1 MSLNF
6 KKDIERVFALWQ
18 EMQEGLFE
26 FYKVLE
32 ICENVNFTRAPNLQ
46 EKYEILQ
53 NLCAELEIAPEK
65 KHFVALVERIVAL
78 REDSILE
85 VLKACGKDENT
96 MAQKREFLIVFVAR
110 FYEKLQ
116 AYLLECITK
125 ENLLTPFF
133 REILRGVYEVGQCMN
148 ALFIAWDRRLIQG
161 INKTLAQNFSLQEAV
176 AFLEPTMDRDKFNQN
191 AQRCYSLPYDSAL
204 DLNEILNS
212 KPKSVPYARAFP
224 KEIGAV
230 VEALNK
236 LLQNLQ
242 VLEEEEFFAK
252 DSYITYFSALKNAFV
267 CEDSAKLIE
276 CWQEVDFAWMQ
287 ISAPLQVGHPLEYY
301 EDIYRHAVAPEWDL
315 RLVVE
320 QNLSAPY
327 SFDIKQGMRSCF
339 EFLSA
344 YLGADSKMCAF
355 VKHSIEKSMYFPSIP
370 LLFFGAENNGQF
382 SAQVVPNDEF
392 VSKKEGKKIFAFPRK
407 IIASARAKPKMR
419 LSYEFF
425 AKSFLES
432 ARKILFKNP
441 ALWHSVYEL
450 STNGHEFGHILWID
464 ENTESS
470 MNASGE
476 FKNIEEF
483 KATSGGILAYL
494 LCHSPIQNELKE
506 FLAESAKSK
515 KSKSVEYA
523 REAKRDL
530 LPRDDTLKGIE
541 SQTTEQRDRI
551 FDSQQSKN
559 AKYARE
565 AEPSGIYFRE
575 GDTLKGIESK
585 LKKADK
591 KSLQVWEA
599 FFSDCVRRAVG
610 LMAWRENLEVRPYYC
625 EGLIHL
631 CGMFESGV
639 LRFDKTREF
648 GKLRVYKSKY
658 GALSLWYVHTYLSLA
673 RHYQAKND
681 AKAWLE
687 RYCEEY
693 IPKKLEVREFV
704 EHYWERYL
712 AIGREIYAD

>member
-6 KKDIERVFALWQ
+6 KKDIERIFALWQ
-18 EMQEGLFE
+18 EAQEGLFE

-32 ICENVNFTRAPNLQ
+32 ICENIESARAVALQ
-46 EKYEILQ
+46 EKQEILQ

-96 MAQKREFLIVFVAR
+96 IAQKREFLIVFVAR

-116 AYLLECITK
+116 AHLLEHITK

-148 ALFIAWDRRLIQG
+148 AFFIAWDRRLIQG

-176 AFLEPTMDRDKFNQN
+176 AFLEPTMERDKFNQN
-191 AQRCYSLPYDSAL
+191 AQRCYSLPYESAL
-204 DLNEILNS
+204 GLGGILKA

-230 VEALNK
+230 VRALEK

-242 VLEEEEFFAK
+242 GLEEGEFFAK
-252 DSYITYFSALKNAFV
+252 DSYIAYFEALKNAFA
-267 CEDSAKLIE
+267 CEDSSKLIE

-327 SFDIKQGMRSCF
+327 SFDIKQGVRSCF

-344 YLGADSKMCAF
+344 YLGADPKMCAF

-432 ARKILFKNP
+432 ARKVLFQNP

-464 ENTESS
+464 ENTESA

-506 FLAESAKSK
+506 FLAHSTESK
-515 KSKSVEYA
+515 KFKN
-523 REAKRDL
+523 
-530 LPRDDTLKGIE
+530 IE
-541 SQTTEQRDRI
+541 
-551 FDSQQSKN
+551 
-559 AKYARE
+559 YARE

-575 GDTLKGIESK
+575 GDTIKGIESK
-585 LKKADK
+585 LKTADK

-639 LRFDKTREF
+639 LRFDKAREF

-658 GALSLWYVHTYLSLA
+658 GALSLWYVRTYLSLA

-687 RYCEEY
+687 RYCKDY
-693 IPKKLEVREFV
+693 VPVAREVREFV
-704 EHYWERYL
+704 EHYYERYL
-712 AIGREIYAD
+712 AIGREIYTDSH

>member
-6 KKDIERVFALWQ
+6 KKDIERVFVLWQ
-18 EMQEGLFE
+18 EAQEGLFE

-32 ICENVNFTRAPNLQ
+32 ICENAESRYKPVLQ
-46 EKYEILQ
+46 EKHEILK
-53 NLCAELEIAPEK
+53 NLCAELEIVPEK
-65 KHFVALVERIVAL
+65 KHFVALVERIVML

-85 VLKACGKDENT
+85 ALKACGKDESII
-96 MAQKREFLIVFVAR
+96 AEKREFLIAFVAR

-116 AYLLECITK
+116 AHLLERITK

-148 ALFIAWDRRLIQG
+148 TFFIAWDRRLIQG

-176 AFLEPTMDRDKFNQN
+176 AFLEPTMERDKFNQN
-191 AQRCYSLPYDSAL
+191 AQRCYSLPYESTL
-204 DLNEILNS
+204 HLNEIVDS

-224 KEIGAV
+224 KEIGAI
-230 VEALNK
+230 VEALKK

-242 VLEEEEFFAK
+242 ALEEDKFFAK
-252 DSYITYFSALKNAFV
+252 DSYIAYFNALKNAFA
-267 CEDSAKLIE
+267 CEDSVKLIE
-276 CWQEVDFAWMQ
+276 RWQEVDCAWMQ
-287 ISAPLQVGHPLEYY
+287 ISEPLQVGHPLEYY

-327 SFDIKQGMRSCF
+327 SFDIKQGVRSCF

-392 VSKKEGKKIFAFPRK
+392 VSKKEGKKIFAFPQK
-407 IIASARAKPKMR
+407 IIAHARAKPKMR

-432 ARKILFKNP
+432 ARKILFQNP

-464 ENTESS
+464 ENTESA

-483 KATSGGILAYL
+483 KATSGGIMAYL
-494 LCHSPIQNELKE
+494 LCHSPIQEELKG
-506 FLAESAKSK
+506 FLAESTNLNNQKMSNMHASA
-515 KSKSVEYA
+515 S
-523 REAKRDL
+523 EAEPKCDSL
-530 LPRDDTLKGIE
+530 ARDDTINGIE
-541 SQTTEQRDRI
+541 SLI
-551 FDSQQSKN
+551 AN
-559 AKYARE
+559 
-565 AEPSGIYFRE
+565 
-575 GDTLKGIESK
+575 TLKK
-585 LKKADK
+585 TNK

-658 GALSLWYVHTYLSLA
+658 GALSLWYVRTYLSLA
-673 RHYQAKND
+673 RHYQTKGD
-681 AKAWLE
+681 AKVWLE

-693 IPKKLEVREFV
+693 IPKKREVREFV
-704 EHYWERYL
+704 EYYWERYL
-712 AIGREIYAD
+712 VVGREIYRDCD